1 MYFLIFGSLNLM
13 TKPRFRIIPECH
25 ADTALARL
33 FVANVKKEDHANGS
47 SGVATE
53 MKQEVSFDKV
63 LIGLIDNDKL
73 KHMPRYFD
81 DFVEFER
88 GKRVSFR
95 QKEDV
100 RVEHYLIVLD
110 KAIETFLLY
119 NAVQVGINVA
129 DFGFSGI
136 QKEFQ
141 KSLKSQ
147 QIEDSENYQSLL
159 QSLRIQQAPDF
170 VKIEAFLN
178 QFI

>member
-1 MYFLIFGSLNLM
+1 MI
-13 TKPRFRIIPECH
+13 KREIRIIPECY
-25 ADTALARL
+25 ADTALAKFL
-33 FVANVKKEDHANGS
+33 FSKPGYVNHALSIGEVAV
-47 SGVATE
+47 E
-53 MKQEVSFDKV
+53 MEAERNDTVILVGFV
-63 LIGLIDNDKL
+63 DNDKRI
-73 KHMPRYFD
+73 PPYFR
-81 DFVEFER
+81 DFEEIDC
-88 GKRVSFR
+88 GNRVLFK
-95 QKEDV
+95 QKEDYSV
-100 RVEHYLIVLD
+100 QHFLVVLD

-119 NAVQVGINVA
+119 NAAQVGINVA

-178 QFI
+178 QFL